1 MASHPSE
8 PVLLSASNL
17 ESLDASDERN
27 RVGEFVVS
35 QARYA
40 KARVNEGWAVR
51 ASWGISTPEKEK
63 MRLHRDQPSAGFETP
78 VLQPRATKTQV
89 EPRPKPTSPPRP
101 KAPRSPKRD
110 KRVKAVS
117 VFVEPVSPK
126 RQKRP
131 KSAERQL
138 RAPKSSRKRGH
149 PRSDT
154 DEEHVARL
162 ADRRER
168 RREKQEIMNPREKPR
183 TTTRKERKDNATSG
197 PTNKKKQKISAGFAL
212 MHGFSSANVGKS
224 RLTVEPR
231 LNFGVFNKGRASE
244 KVKVDERKRS
254 KDKGGFPSRIFSE
267 DRFLNPRPVKQ
278 PAKQPAEHASR
289 SEHSDTMSSKSTSHE
304 SSSSTRSKR
313 SSAVQLRRTPIKI
326 KGTINRRQPSI
337 NTQCENEEM
346 GGSARSKTGARLTPR
361 AKPGKPGPS
370 AQSVSWI
377 IEKDSSLPST
387 SSEIAI
393 VSAKS
398 KTETAVLDVR
408 NALWGK
414 VLEDNLLASKAL
426 SPLRTSKDPST
437 ASFLPTMSMTR
448 EITPKVPPENDE
460 PATIGPWE
468 SASQVARSVLHPPN
482 PRFTYSKF
490 FPFPHVDK
498 SGSAEHT
505 TRLAP
510 LERSKDIGSAR
521 SDSDAN
527 PNLDEPF
534 VRRSVSLDRR
544 DEDQLPRTTI
554 LSALANASSANDT
567 PAFPAERTSPLQ
579 TSSLDSVDRA
589 LLILDAPEAAHF
601 PYRHS
606 QVRRRSILQQEFN
619 PTPEDLELYQHGLEL
634 IDSNCGVPPHHLH
647 SDGSEEIEGTSGR
660 PRNPDT
666 PGALRNTQRR
676 SLDFQGEYQVGESE
690 TYSEEAVRRYEDHS
704 SAVFNS
710 PGYANDM
717 AYTLPSSSYERQDE
731 AVLFTTEGDTGYEMD
746 MDSMSGA
753 FEDSSAQPEDDEDT
767 RTGIRLWDDA
777 AAWPRGELTNVQ
789 RVEQDVAKRLK
800 GHWFP
805 YKF

>member
-1 MASHPSE
+1 MVSHPSE
-8 PVLLSASNL
+8 PVLLK
-17 ESLDASDERN
+17 
-27 RVGEFVVS
+27 EFVAS

-40 KARVNEGWAVR
+40 KARVNEGWAIR

-89 EPRPKPTSPPRP
+89 EPRPKPTSSPRP
-101 KAPRSPKRD
+101 KASRSPKRD

-117 VFVEPVSPK
+117 VFVEHVSPK
-126 RQKRP
+126 QQKRQND
-131 KSAERQL
+131 KSAEKQL
-138 RAPKSSRKRGH
+138 RASKSSRKRGH

-168 RREKQEIMNPREKPR
+168 KREKREIMNPREKPR
-183 TTTRKERKDNATSG
+183 MTTRKERKDNATSG

-224 RLTVEPR
+224 RLTVEPP

-267 DRFLNPRPVKQ
+267 DRFLNPRPLKQ
-278 PAKQPAEHASR
+278 LAKQPAEHASR
-289 SEHSDTMSSKSTSHE
+289 SEHSDTMSSRSPSHE
-304 SSSSTRSKR
+304 SSSLIKSKR
-313 SSAVQLRRTPIKI
+313 SSTVQLRRTPIKI
-326 KGTINRRQPSI
+326 KGTLNRRQPSI
-337 NTQCENEEM
+337 HTQCENEEM
-346 GGSARSKTGARLTPR
+346 GGSARSKTGAKLTPQ
-361 AKPGKPGPS
+361 AKLGKPGPS

-393 VSAKS
+393 ISAKS

-414 VLEDNLLASKAL
+414 ILEDNLLVSKAL
-426 SPLRTSKDPST
+426 SPLKTSKDPPT
-437 ASFLPTMSMTR
+437 ASFLPTMSTTR
-448 EITPKVPPENDE
+448 EIAPKVPPENDE

-468 SASQVARSVLHPPN
+468 SASQVARSVLHPPD
-482 PRFTYSKF
+482 PRFTHSKF
-490 FPFPHVDK
+490 FPFPHADK

-505 TRLAP
+505 THIAP
-510 LERSKDIGSAR
+510 PDRSKDFGSAR

-527 PNLDEPF
+527 PSLDEPL
-534 VRRSVSLDRR
+534 VRKSVSLDCRR
-544 DEDQLPRTTI
+544 EDQSPRATI
-554 LSALANASSANDT
+554 LSALANASSGDDT
-567 PAFPAERTSPLQ
+567 PAFPAERTSVLQ
-579 TSSLDSVDRA
+579 ASSLDSVDRA
-589 LLILDAPEAAHF
+589 LLILGAPEAVHF

-606 QVRRRSILQQEFN
+606 QVRRRSILQQEFD
-619 PTPEDLELYQHGLEL
+619 PTQEDLELYQCGLEL
-634 IDSNCGVPPHHLH
+634 VDSNCEVPPHHLH
-647 SDGSEEIEGTSGR
+647 PDGSEEIEGTSGHSR
-660 PRNPDT
+660 SPDT
-666 PGALRNTQRR
+666 PGTLRNTQRR
-676 SLDFQGEYQVGESE
+676 SLDFQGEYQVGGLE
-690 TYSEEAVRRYEDHS
+690 TYSEEAVRRYEDHP

-717 AYTLPSSSYERQDE
+717 VYTLPSSSYERQNE
-731 AVLFTTEGDTGYEMD
+731 AVLFTTEGDTGYEID
-746 MDSMSGA
+746 MDSMSEA
-753 FEDSSAQPEDDEDT
+753 IENFSAQPEDDEDT
-767 RTGIRLWDDA
+767 RTGIHLWDD

>member
-17 ESLDASDERN
+17 KSLDASDEKY
-27 RVGEFVVS
+27 RVEEFVAS

-40 KARVNEGWAVR
+40 KVRVNEGWAVR

-89 EPRPKPTSPPRP
+89 EPRPRPTSPPRP
-101 KAPRSPKRD
+101 KASRSPRRD

-126 RQKRP
+126 RQKRQND
-131 KSAERQL
+131 KSAEGQL

-168 RREKQEIMNPREKPR
+168 KREKREIMNPREKPR

-197 PTNKKKQKISAGFAL
+197 TTNKKKQKISAGFAL

-224 RLTVEPR
+224 RLTVEPP

-254 KDKGGFPSRIFSE
+254 KGKGFPSRIFSE

-278 PAKQPAEHASR
+278 PAKQPAEHVSR
-289 SEHSDTMSSKSTSHE
+289 SEHSDTMSSRSTSHE
-304 SSSSTRSKR
+304 SSSLIKSKR
-313 SSAVQLRRTPIKI
+313 SSAVQHRRTPIKI

-337 NTQCENEEM
+337 HTQCENEDM
-346 GGSARSKTGARLTPR
+346 GGSAHSKTGARLTPR

-393 VSAKS
+393 VTANS

-408 NALWGK
+408 NARWGK

-426 SPLRTSKDPST
+426 SPLKTSKDPHT
-437 ASFLPTMSMTR
+437 A
-448 EITPKVPPENDE
+448 EITTKVPPENDE

-468 SASQVARSVLHPPN
+468 SASQVARSVLHPPD

-490 FPFPHVDK
+490 FPFPHADK
-498 SGSAEHT
+498 SGSVEHT

-510 LERSKDIGSAR
+510 PERSKDIGSVR
-521 SDSDAN
+521 SYSDAN
-527 PNLDEPF
+527 PNLDEPR
-534 VRRSVSLDRR
+534 VRRSVSLDCRG
-544 DEDQLPRTTI
+544 EDQLPRATI
-554 LSALANASSANDT
+554 LSALANASSADDT
-567 PAFPAERTSPLQ
+567 PAFPAERTSLLQ

-589 LLILDAPEAAHF
+589 LLILDSPEAAHF

-619 PTPEDLELYQHGLEL
+619 PTPEDLELYQYGLEL
-634 IDSNCGVPPHHLH
+634 IDRNCEVPPHHLH
-647 SDGSEEIEGTSGR
+647 PDGSEEIEGTSGH

-666 PGALRNTQRR
+666 PGTLRNTQRR
-676 SLDFQGEYQVGESE
+676 SLDFQGEYQVGELE
-690 TYSEEAVRRYEDHS
+690 TCSEEAVRRYEDHP
-704 SAVFNS
+704 SAVFDS

-717 AYTLPSSSYERQDE
+717 VYTLPSSSYERQNDNE
-731 AVLFTTEGDTGYEMD
+731 AALFTTEGDTCYEID
-746 MDSMSGA
+746 MDSMSGV

-767 RTGIRLWDDA
+767 RTGIHLWDD

>member
-17 ESLDASDERN
+17 E
-27 RVGEFVVS
+27 EFVAS

-89 EPRPKPTSPPRP
+89 EPRPRPTSPPRP
-101 KAPRSPKRD
+101 KASRSPKRD

-117 VFVEPVSPK
+117 IFVEPVSPK
-126 RQKRP
+126 RHKRQN
-131 KSAERQL
+131 EQL

-168 RREKQEIMNPREKPR
+168 KREKREIMNPREKPR
-183 TTTRKERKDNATSG
+183 TTTRKEREDNATSG

-224 RLTVEPR
+224 RLTVEPS

-244 KVKVDERKRS
+244 KVK
-254 KDKGGFPSRIFSE
+254 
-267 DRFLNPRPVKQ
+267 
-278 PAKQPAEHASR
+278 AKQPAEHASR

-304 SSSSTRSKR
+304 SSLS
-313 SSAVQLRRTPIKI
+313 
-326 KGTINRRQPSI
+326 G
-337 NTQCENEEM
+337 C
-346 GGSARSKTGARLTPR
+346 ARSKTGARLTPR
-361 AKPGKPGPS
+361 TKPGKPGPS

-393 VSAKS
+393 VSTKS

-426 SPLRTSKDPST
+426 SPLKTTKDPHT
-437 ASFLPTMSMTR
+437 ASFLPTMSTTR
-448 EITPKVPPENDE
+448 EITTKVPPENDE

-468 SASQVARSVLHPPN
+468 SASQVARSVLHPPDL
-482 PRFTYSKF
+482 RFTYSKF
-490 FPFPHVDK
+490 FPFPHADK
-498 SGSAEHT
+498 SGSVEHT

-510 LERSKDIGSAR
+510 PERSKDIGSVR

-527 PNLDEPF
+527 PNLDKPR
-534 VRRSVSLDRR
+534 VHRSVSLDCRG
-544 DEDQLPRTTI
+544 EDQLPRATI
-554 LSALANASSANDT
+554 LSALANASSADDT
-567 PAFPAERTSPLQ
+567 PAYPAERTSLLQ

-589 LLILDAPEAAHF
+589 LLILDSPEAAHF

-619 PTPEDLELYQHGLEL
+619 PTPEDLELYQYGLEL
-634 IDSNCGVPPHHLH
+634 IDRNCEVPPHHLH
-647 SDGSEEIEGTSGR
+647 PDGSEEIEGTSGH

-666 PGALRNTQRR
+666 PGTLRNTQRR
-676 SLDFQGEYQVGESE
+676 SLDFQGEYQVGELE
-690 TYSEEAVRRYEDHS
+690 TCSEEAVRRYEDHPS
-704 SAVFNS
+704 SVFDS

-717 AYTLPSSSYERQDE
+717 VYTLPSSSYERQNDNE
-731 AVLFTTEGDTGYEMD
+731 AALFTTEGDTCYEID
-746 MDSMSGA
+746 MDSMSGV

-767 RTGIRLWDDA
+767 RTGIHLWDD

>member
-27 RVGEFVVS
+27 RVEEFVTS

-89 EPRPKPTSPPRP
+89 EPRPRPTSPPRP
-101 KAPRSPKRD
+101 KASRSPKRD

-117 VFVEPVSPK
+117 VFVEPVSPE

-168 RREKQEIMNPREKPR
+168 RREKQEIMNPREKLR
-183 TTTRKERKDNATSG
+183 TTTRKERKDNATSS

-224 RLTVEPR
+224 RLTVEPP

-278 PAKQPAEHASR
+278 LAKRPAEHASR

-304 SSSSTRSKR
+304 SLSLTKSKR
-313 SSAVQLRRTPIKI
+313 SSAVQLRRAPIKI

-337 NTQCENEEM
+337 H
-346 GGSARSKTGARLTPR
+346 GGSARSTTGARHSPR

-370 AQSVSWI
+370 VQSVSWI

-414 VLEDNLLASKAL
+414 ILEDNLLASNAL
-426 SPLRTSKDPST
+426 SPLKTSKDPPT
-437 ASFLPTMSMTR
+437 ASFLPTMSTIR

-468 SASQVARSVLHPPN
+468 SASQVARSVLHPQD

-490 FPFPHVDK
+490 FPFPHADK

-510 LERSKDIGSAR
+510 PERSRDIGSAR

-527 PNLDEPF
+527 PNLDE
-534 VRRSVSLDRR
+534 L
-544 DEDQLPRTTI
+544 
-554 LSALANASSANDT
+554 
-567 PAFPAERTSPLQ
+567 LQ
-579 TSSLDSVDRA
+579 T
-589 LLILDAPEAAHF
+589 
-601 PYRHS
+601 
-606 QVRRRSILQQEFN
+606 
-619 PTPEDLELYQHGLEL
+619 
-634 IDSNCGVPPHHLH
+634 HHLRMTRQL
-647 SDGSEEIEGTSGR
+647 SLQSGFLHFR
-660 PRNPDT
+660 P
-666 PGALRNTQRR
+666 L
-676 SLDFQGEYQVGESE
+676 
-690 TYSEEAVRRYEDHS
+690 H
-704 SAVFNS
+704 
-710 PGYANDM
+710 
-717 AYTLPSSSYERQDE
+717 
-731 AVLFTTEGDTGYEMD
+731 
-746 MDSMSGA
+746 
-753 FEDSSAQPEDDEDT
+753 
-767 RTGIRLWDDA
+767 
-777 AAWPRGELTNVQ
+777 
-789 RVEQDVAKRLK
+789 
-800 GHWFP
+800 
-805 YKF
+805 